1 METARLAAP
10 KTLKK
15 ALTSILRARRSP
27 DDNDDATARKLKPS
41 KTFNQY
47 PTVLLSDANTDNPK
61 KEHQQQRQ
69 QQKQK
74 QQKDTEPLLDNIFV
88 SISGIKASY
97 AQLQLAQS
105 PYNPDTI
112 QNADEAIVFQ
122 LKHLSQL
129 KHSYLKNQP
138 FTPQPPLSAQIQEQQ
153 NLLKTYQITIKK
165 LESELHYKDDEIHSL
180 ESQLLEAQSQ
190 CSSIE
195 AKLHP
200 NRSLSALRDLH
211 LSGLNPTHFLSALRY
226 TVKSIRHF
234 VKHLTAEMDSA
245 GWDLDAAATA
255 IHNDTPRRDLAFES
269 YVSLKMFSD
278 FQRPDYGLR
287 GLDRCRSWD
296 QHRFF
301 DEFSSSTHLS
311 WNQLFKRSAQA
322 SEFVRAKYLA
332 VVHPK
337 MEVSFF
343 GDLEQR
349 GLLSSGRGFPD
360 SELFAEFA
368 EMAGRLWL
376 LHCLFFSFSP
386 APAIFQAARGVRFS
400 DVFMENVVG
409 EETTSYGGTR
419 RRPTV
424 AFTVVPGFRVGRA
437 VLQCRVCLSSK
448 SNQRS

>member
-15 ALTSILRARRSP
+15 AFTSILRARRGP
-27 DDNDDATARKLKPS
+27 DEDDATARKLKPS
-41 KTFNQY
+41 KTLGQY
-47 PTVLLSDANTDNPK
+47 PTVVLSDANTDDPK
-61 KEHQQQRQ
+61 KE

-74 QQKDTEPLLDNIFV
+74 QQQKKETESLLDNIFV

-105 PYNPDTI
+105 PYNPDVI

-122 LKHLSQL
+122 LKNLSQL

-138 FTPQPPLSAQIQEQQ
+138 FIPQSPLSTQIQEQQ

-165 LESELHYKDDEIHSL
+165 LESELHYKDDEVHSL
-180 ESQLLEAQSQ
+180 ESQLLEAQTQ
-190 CSSIE
+190 CSTIE

-200 NRSLSALRDLH
+200 NRSLSALRGLH

-226 TVKSIRHF
+226 TVKSLRHF

-245 GWDLDAAATA
+245 GWDLHAAATA
-255 IHNDTPRRDLAFES
+255 IHPDAPRRDLTFES

-287 GLDRCRSWD
+287 GLDCCGSWD

-337 MEVSFF
+337 MEASFF

-349 GLLSSGRGFPD
+349 SLLSSGSGFPD
-360 SELFAEFA
+360 SELFADFA
-368 EMAGRLWL
+368 EMARRLWL

-386 APAIFQAARGVRFS
+386 APAIFQAARGVQFS

-409 EETTSYGGTR
+409 EEATSYGTG

-424 AFTVVPGFRVGRA
+424 AFTVVPGFRVGQA
-437 VLQCRVCLSSK
+437 VIQCRVCLSSK
-448 SNQRS
+448 TNQRS